1 MNAVFALVNTP
12 PTPRSGSGPALNK
25 INFVP
30 SRRIDRN
37 RIAESAGVSMV
48 KDFLPRRVVTLRC
61 AAFNFAIGIFDAILS
76 L

>member
-1 MNAVFALVNTP
+1 MNEED
-12 PTPRSGSGPALNK
+12 G
-25 INFVP
+25 VP

-37 RIAESAGVSMV
+37 RIAGSAGVSMV

-61 AAFNFAIGIFDAILS
+61 FAFNFAIGIFDANRS